1 MKILNKTLPILSIL
15 IYLISVTQNAF
26 KVEDLE
32 KIKIYKSYEV
42 LLMGGIGF
50 LGGGIFEAFIWSS
63 NIWLLLALIFTKNKK
78 YTEALI
84 FSSLA
89 TLISTSFILWN
100 EVLASESGRN
110 AKIIS
115 LELGYFLWITSIIIL
130 FLNSIFSFL
139 KKKKLQ

>member
-1 MKILNKTLPILSIL
+1 MKISNKILSVLSIL
-15 IYLISVTQNAF
+15 IYLISLTQNAF

-50 LGGGIFEAFIWSS
+50 LGGGIFETFIWTS
-63 NIWLLLALIFTKNKK
+63 NIWFLLALIFTKNKK
-78 YTEALI
+78 YREALI

-89 TLISTSFILWN
+89 TLISTSFMLWK
-100 EVLASESGRN
+100 EVLASENGRN
-110 AKIIS
+110 AKIVS

-130 FLNSIFSFL
+130 FSNSIFSFF
-139 KKKKLQ
+139 KNNHQ